1 MKEEKSQDPYMVPIK
16 QFNELQAKHNLL
28 KKSKQKEFRKGFL
41 IGGGVVG
48 VIALLY
54 SSCQDTK
61 PVPQYNHTDAGV
73 LYNAGMSD
81 AGSTD
86 ASAITPPC
94 PDGQSCYSDD
104 KICKQGQDC
113 YDVKHVDDLESK
125 LLDCLAENETLSK
138 RQKNCP
144 AYVPKP
150 CPTIKELPPVKECP
164 KMPYIRKGD

>member
-41 IGGGVVG
+41 AGGAVVG

-73 LYNAGMSD
+73 LYDAGMSD
-81 AGSTD
+81 AESTD

-104 KICKQGQDC
+104 KICQEGQEC
-113 YDVKHVDDLESK
+113 YDVHVYDGLESR
-125 LLDCLAENETLSK
+125 LIDCRKENETLSK
-138 RQKNCP
+138 RPKSCP
-144 AYVPKP
+144 P
-150 CPTIKELPPVKECP
+150 KECP
-164 KMPYIRKGD
+164 PAVEQTKQECPPQPYIRRGD